1 MIRFCKLHAAC
12 SRALLF
18 AVASHGVPTKR
29 KPAKRGGR
37 RVSVDVSDGSR
48 RRQPRQQQ
56 KAAAA
61 AAEGS
66 GRDPPLQSAGPTAD
80 SPVVWGKVHCLGD
93 VEAVRPAGVVGSP
106 SPPEGPDSGTGQS
119 REGMRQASSEKESG
133 ERRERR
139 KEESSERR
147 EQRAGTLSVCKVSTP
162 PPLRLRE
169 GDDKCPCA
177 LREAVDRHALRGEV
191 GGRYHGDK
199 LMEQIGLVLEGR
211 GEGAAG
217 RRCERR

>member
-1 MIRFCKLHAAC
+1 
-12 SRALLF
+12 
-18 AVASHGVPTKR
+18 
-29 KPAKRGGR
+29 
-37 RVSVDVSDGSR
+37 
-48 RRQPRQQQ
+48 
-56 KAAAA
+56 
-61 AAEGS
+61 
-66 GRDPPLQSAGPTAD
+66 
-80 SPVVWGKVHCLGD
+80 
-93 VEAVRPAGVVGSP
+93 
-106 SPPEGPDSGTGQS
+106 
-119 REGMRQASSEKESG
+119 MRQASSEKESG

-139 KEESSERR
+139 KEESGERR
-147 EQRAGTLSVCKVSTP
+147 EQRAGTLSVCKVSTPP

-217 RRCERR
+217 RR